1 MAINKKLIHFKLKS
15 SFETELAAGNILD
28 TSIVFIKDAN
38 LIWTHGTYYCLPKD
52 EVVVSNG
59 IEPADGQEI
68 WVDLSEDVESVFV
81 GEAPTDGKQ
90 YARKNGTWVEISTDL
105 SNYLAKNNITAFT
118 PTGDYNPATKKYVD
132 DVASSS
138 GGGYFDLSHVFDDS
152 GDPKTTL
159 TDADVAAINEAFNKK
174 VSTAIQG
181 EQIFPICITISENNA
196 TIIISYCPISVE
208 NSLGIYTFQIEI
220 DLSNKTATSSGV
232 FQNLLQNGDGT
243 KFLSDDGTYKEISTT
258 PSYLDLDTLFTGG
271 TSGTLSSTDLQKVVT
286 AYDNKS
292 TLAYL
297 TSSNVLAPIVIAK
310 SGSNYRIC
318 YNVIS
323 PNSATEL
330 VVMSMSIDIT
340 SAGAWTKTQTTQYF
354 GTSDRNILDSLTG
367 VNEVTTLAN
376 IPTTKRSV
384 VARVSSATSLSV
396 NGGIS
401 DAFPIGSELYIKVV
415 NTSTSAITQPI
426 PNSGVYVSM
435 SGTSVTIPAGGN
447 IEISIWRYGS
457 SFTISVLEAK

>member
-68 WVDLSEDVESVFV
+68 WVDLSEDVESIFV

-105 SNYLAKNNITAFT
+105 SNYLAKNNTTAFT
-118 PTGDYNPATKKYVD
+118 PTGNYNPATKKYVD
-132 DVASSS
+132 DAVSSS
-138 GGGYFDLSHVFDDS
+138 GGGYFDLSYLIDNS
-152 GDPKTTL
+152 GNAKTTI
-159 TDADVAAINEAFNKK
+159 TDEAVTAIKEAYNKK
-174 VSTAIQG
+174 VSVAVYGGMKTYLMDMVYSEEYNTAR
-181 EQIFPICITISENNA
+181 
-196 TIIISYCPISVE
+196 
-208 NSLGIYTFQIEI
+208 I
-220 DLSNKTATSSGV
+220 DLQSSSISSSSYGYVGYDFFINLTQKTVTSIPYGLEFTQS
-232 FQNLLQNGDGT
+232 GDGT
-243 KFLSDDGTYKEISTT
+243 RYLSDNGSYKAVS
-258 PSYLDLDTLFTGG
+258 PSYLDLNTLFPDN
-271 TSGTLSSTDLQKVVT
+271 SGTLSTVNLQKVED
-286 AYDNKS
+286 AYNNKTNLGFATNTYVPIS
-292 TLAYL
+292 I
-297 TSSNVLAPIVIAK
+297 SNID
-310 SGSNYRIC
+310 SNYRIY
-318 YNVIS
+318 YNIIY
-323 PNSATEL
+323 PNSESEIIFM
-330 VVMSMSIDIT
+330 VMAVDVT
-340 SAGAWTKTQTTQYF
+340 SSGAYTKTQTAQYLNS
-354 GTSDRNILDSLTG
+354 TDRDILDSLTG

-401 DAFPIGSELYIKVV
+401 DDFPIGSELYIKVV